1 MKTTARHVV
10 TLRSIQIYYRV
21 ELAYIN
27 LNINKQNYIINFIF
41 YKYVFKRTNKEK
53 MIVKFK
59 GKTLGSHKIR
69 DDLYMHV

>member
-10 TLRSIQIYYRV
+10 TLRSTLIYYRV

-27 LNINKQNYIINFIF
+27 LNINKQNYINNFIF
-41 YKYVFKRTNKEK
+41 YKYVFKHTNKEK
-53 MIVKFK
+53 MIVKCK

-69 DDLYMHV
+69 DDLCMHV